1 MATPTYFSDF
11 PNITYDVKM
20 NKAGIKETINI
31 KDYFH
36 LLVPRT
42 DIFRQETLYANY
54 TIQNGERPDQI
65 SYKLYGDEQYYWIIL
80 QINEIVDY
88 WSQWPLSQAQFDA
101 YVVDK
106 YGSYDGTLGTHH
118 WETIETFD
126 DEGNLVL
133 PGRQYD
139 SVGGRG
145 GMVVSEDFVFEYP
158 AYPGSPS
165 IRYSR
170 PQRVTIRQHEFDLN
184 QRKTQIFVLQERY
197 ISQWESEIK
206 QYTAKLKSRRAQ
218 NYINSG
224 VDVSSLRQ

>member
-1 MATPTYFSDF
+1 MKPTYFSKF
-11 PNITYDVKM
+11 PNIEYTVYMNRAGVKE
-20 NKAGIKETINI
+20 NINI

-36 LLVPRT
+36 LLRMRDT
-42 DIFRQETLYANY
+42 IYKEETLYTPYYIN
-54 TIQNGERPDQI
+54 NGERPDQI
-65 SYKLYGDEQYYWIIL
+65 SYKEYGDEQYYWIIL